1 MDTNYKLADAS
12 DADALLVMMREFY
25 AHEHLAFDEALARAA
40 LLEILGDGAFGR
52 VWLISHKG
60 EVAGYVVL
68 TFGFSLEFGGRYA
81 LVDELYIDE
90 AHRGRGVGTQT
101 LGFVA
106 EACRTF
112 GVSALCLEVER
123 SNTIAHTVYRKFGF
137 TDHDRYLMTKWMS
150 D

>member
-1 MDTNYKLADAS
+1 MGANYKLADTC
-12 DADALLVMMREFY
+12 DADALLVLMREFY
-25 AHEHLAFDEALARAA
+25 AYEHLAFDEALARAA
-40 LLEILGDGAFGR
+40 LLEMLGDGAFGR
-52 VWLISHKG
+52 VWLIRHEG
-60 EVAGYVVL
+60 EVAGYVVI

-81 LVDELYIDE
+81 LVDELYIGE

-106 EACRTF
+106 ESCRAF
-112 GVSALCLEVER
+112 GVSALRLEVER
-123 SNTIAHTVYRKFGF
+123 SNIGAHTVYRKFGF